1 MRTTSRPGD
10 KKPRDKDLGV
20 IITLLDRLNTFRMP
34 RALKLKE
41 QVDGGEPLSSSD
53 IQFLKQALSEGG
65 EIRRLAAKHPEYQ
78 EVVDKMTVLYTEIVQ
93 KGTENES
100 AGAKSKKPTQDHH

>member
-1 MRTTSRPGD
+1 MRTTSRT
-10 KKPRDKDLGV
+10 RDKDLGV
-20 IITLLDRLNTFRMP
+20 ILALLDRLNTFRLP

-41 QVDGGEPLSSSD
+41 QVDEGEPLSSSD

-65 EIRRLAAKHPEYQ
+65 EVRRLAAKHPEYQ

-93 KGTENES
+93 KGTENEN
-100 AGAKSKKPTQDHH
+100 AGAKAKKPQDHH